1 MMFAAQVV
9 FFIAL
14 AFGLG
19 CLFGCWFRRRFAAQD
34 ERLGVAAAVKT
45 PEGSTRTATAGGLE
59 AASLH
64 FGSGILEQGTSASP
78 APTGEG
84 KDQPV
89 PAAATAVTPASEP
102 ASKSGRKPT
111 KAKAARSRSEKPQVD
126 ARASK
131 PRSTKAAGSAA
142 GTKAEKRPA
151 AKPKPAKPG
160 HVAGGGPDNLK
171 QIKGVGPVIEAKL
184 NAAGIQ
190 SFAQIAA
197 WTRKDQAAFDEQLS
211 FSGRIE
217 REEWVR
223 QAKVLAKGG
232 ATDFSRRVAK
242 GEVASSSAP
251 KPKPKAKSTK

>member
-1 MMFAAQVV
+1 MMMFAAQVV

-111 KAKAARSRSEKPQVD
+111 KAKAARSRSEKPHQGSRFRGRD
-126 ARASK
+126 KGRETSGGETETCQARARRRW
-131 PRSTKAAGSAA
+131 RSGQSETDQRRGTGDRGQAECGRDPKLCADCGLDQEGS
-142 GTKAEKRPA
+142 GS
-151 AKPKPAKPG
+151 
-160 HVAGGGPDNLK
+160 L
-171 QIKGVGPVIEAKL
+171 
-184 NAAGIQ
+184 
-190 SFAQIAA
+190 
-197 WTRKDQAAFDEQLS
+197 
-211 FSGRIE
+211 
-217 REEWVR
+217 
-223 QAKVLAKGG
+223 
-232 ATDFSRRVAK
+232 
-242 GEVASSSAP
+242 
-251 KPKPKAKSTK
+251 